1 MVTSDKERK
10 RKMNKEHDHWFIEA
24 LQLIFIS
31 FKLAGIIDWS
41 WLWVLAPVWISFVIG
56 AVWVIIDN
64 K

>member
-1 MVTSDKERK
+1 
-10 RKMNKEHDHWFIEA
+10 MNKEHDHWFIEA